1 MRIHA
6 SKKILVLAPNQPIP
20 EPIHLP
26 SFTFLRW
33 ITLRFITA
41 LLMKSGTFTRYETLA
56 QKTILHIKKVQE
68 WLGGVCVHGVLRC
81 ALIQNRHQLQRKSLR
96 VQVATEGTS
105 AGLR

>member
-1 MRIHA
+1 MRHMNR
-6 SKKILVLAPNQPIP
+6 LVVSCVIINNNHEPMYTAPYSY
-20 EPIHLP
+20 EPYLELCP
-26 SFTFLRW
+26 
-33 ITLRFITA
+33 
-41 LLMKSGTFTRYETLA
+41 GYETLA